1 VSFLDD
7 YTNVPSLAYAANI
20 FTGKIYRAGYPFKLF
35 RVFAP
40 YQDADVEIW
49 FGSTAEINDSPVTV
63 SFTASYDTF
72 TEQSY
77 NNSGESSE
85 GDARFVIRAS
95 APVIVGFSQYTSST
109 TWTGGSDQQ
118 ILVPP
123 SNKVLMPNFS
133 GANKQVSLL
142 DPNGSSSTVNE
153 TSPIDASYTTS
164 TDTLLHVSGIGDGD
178 GTDSQHGIPTV
189 WTADHYALPIDLDYY
204 QVSAIEPCV
213 VKVYQISNGALL
225 DTFDFTNA
233 SETNIETGSRG
244 TIAGSTIASN
254 GAYFVGTGRF
264 SVYGNPTSTGDEL
277 TPHGWYSKLRTVVEN
292 PPTAT
297 ITGATLVDAQGNVIS
312 DSVITNYEDSSTL
325 KYNGQFTEFQT
336 NGFPV
341 GWDDIDGV
349 YGTSTGV
356 WSQHTGTNPDP
367 LSGSSCLKYDYNG
380 TSPASSFIV
389 RQPSDK
395 YALFP
400 EPPKVNLTVAGNA
413 VVVGSIDVY
422 IESGFSQPGNPPQL
436 LMDLVTAYNS
446 PVEYFRRFVTA
457 DSSITDEWQRLYF
470 ITSQETST
478 VKGGATVGDPI
489 IDIRAVIYPNDFQG
503 VVFWDNLRFS
513 ILDPSVDNEQQLWQD
528 IKGTYG
534 SGVNMCISGWDSAS
548 SAEFISANIDV
559 TDGSGAFSTAQG
571 KFDGTSVLITA
582 TSGAPCIVYAA
593 DNSSDYN
600 MPLQPSTSY
609 IVSVYV
615 RPSVQPATTF
625 TVGIRQDNGTIK
637 ESANLRTDLVA
648 NQWTRVHALI
658 TTDSGVTSQGNIRI
672 LGDHSSSFTF
682 YLDGLMVEEYLGG
695 SPFSTGPSQFVK
707 SGTFGATS
715 GISLY
720 SASGSILDDIDI
732 RDDQKALTLLGGS
745 IVPNAGFGDYYRVN
759 RHGKSAPRHWYG
771 SGSANAVQF
780 LSDTQRDVVFIP
792 QTSGL
797 RYSSDAFSVNLDT
810 EYEVAILAR
819 KSVGGD
825 ATRLRVRV
833 QELESD
839 MPTGKRFLSSVTNGS
854 PPAGEDF
861 VELQLADNTISLTNP
876 NVAYASGT
884 DWDLTTSFDIYYGTY
899 TPSTSLVRWA
909 SIYFDAANNNPATGN
924 LEVEWFTIRDK
935 STLGATAGT
944 NLFANDGSVIK
955 DSVITNFD
963 DASALSFNPAFTNWT
978 GGTPDGWTKAGTFT
992 LNQGTDSLTGPYA
1005 VECVCT
1011 GANGGFISRH
1021 NNEDSPTITFDI
1033 SGDAVLIG
1041 SVDVKI
1047 SSYTSGTPGIS
1058 ADLMQS
1064 NSIYYR
1070 QVIPAGTGSSPPT
1083 GTWQRLYFKVS
1094 AYSNNVQGFG
1104 GTTAG
1109 ANYVG
1114 VKIGLLCDVTTSNTS
1129 TGNTSAFTGTVIYDN
1144 VRFAII
1150 DPALENEQQIWT
1162 DINDTP
1168 AGGVNLMPP
1177 GWDSIDSDI
1186 RATTMHTQGSPEFIN
1201 TSPVLFD
1208 GTSIKLTGTNVF
1220 AYFAT
1225 SAEDYNIYGIK
1236 PNTKYMLSAYVYPS
1250 IIGSSFDNFQIRL
1263 RQDDSSGPKAVNVR
1277 SQITAANAWTRV
1289 YGIVETDGNVTDSG
1303 VFTIYFSDGSSQTV
1317 YVDGIMVE
1325 EYLGG
1330 DDANAIPSAFTR
1342 SGTSGAPSGTYIGNV
1357 SSDAVAGTVDGT
1369 GSLGNVVADDGGG
1382 TYRHVVKGLFGGTA
1396 NDGDSIAFTQ
1406 TWNSPPSVLFG
1417 AGGRVDGGGVSPA
1430 LTGDVYQD
1438 YKALN
1443 VTSTGFDASLK
1454 IKETVGTVTNR
1465 TDTTESVPSVPSGQD
1480 RSINKS
1486 VAAEAF
1492 DDNYTYKYSITI
1504 KNGVEWFPNEY
1515 EPGSVTIGFYSNDG
1529 VNGWEL
1535 RGTQTTGGIGNSQEE
1550 TYNNITKVISVDGL
1564 GLNDDWAVTLES
1576 STFAGSTLDDFVE
1589 VTYGTA
1595 TAPTEASAT
1604 DNAAPIPFIVLGD

>member
-1 VSFLDD
+1 
-7 YTNVPSLAYAANI
+7 
-20 FTGKIYRAGYPFKLF
+20 
-35 RVFAP
+35 
-40 YQDADVEIW
+40 
-49 FGSTAEINDSPVTV
+49 
-63 SFTASYDTF
+63 
-72 TEQSY
+72 
-77 NNSGESSE
+77 
-85 GDARFVIRAS
+85 
-95 APVIVGFSQYTSST
+95 
-109 TWTGGSDQQ
+109 
-118 ILVPP
+118 
-123 SNKVLMPNFS
+123 
-133 GANKQVSLL
+133 
-142 DPNGSSSTVNE
+142 
-153 TSPIDASYTTS
+153 
-164 TDTLLHVSGIGDGD
+164 
-178 GTDSQHGIPTV
+178 
-189 WTADHYALPIDLDYY
+189 
-204 QVSAIEPCV
+204 
-213 VKVYQISNGALL
+213 
-225 DTFDFTNA
+225 
-233 SETNIETGSRG
+233 
-244 TIAGSTIASN
+244 
-254 GAYFVGTGRF
+254 
-264 SVYGNPTSTGDEL
+264 
-277 TPHGWYSKLRTVVEN
+277 
-292 PPTAT
+292 
-297 ITGATLVDAQGNVIS
+297 
-312 DSVITNYEDSSTL
+312 
-325 KYNGQFTEFQT
+325 
-336 NGFPV
+336 
-341 GWDDIDGV
+341 
-349 YGTSTGV
+349 
-356 WSQHTGTNPDP
+356 
-367 LSGSSCLKYDYNG
+367 
-380 TSPASSFIV
+380 
-389 RQPSDK
+389 
-395 YALFP
+395 
-400 EPPKVNLTVAGNA
+400 
-413 VVVGSIDVY
+413 
-422 IESGFSQPGNPPQL
+422 
-436 LMDLVTAYNS
+436 
-446 PVEYFRRFVTA
+446 
-457 DSSITDEWQRLYF
+457 
-470 ITSQETST
+470 
-478 VKGGATVGDPI
+478 
-489 IDIRAVIYPNDFQG
+489 
-503 VVFWDNLRFS
+503 
-513 ILDPSVDNEQQLWQD
+513 
-528 IKGTYG
+528 
-534 SGVNMCISGWDSAS
+534 
-548 SAEFISANIDV
+548 
-559 TDGSGAFSTAQG
+559 
-571 KFDGTSVLITA
+571 
-582 TSGAPCIVYAA
+582 
-593 DNSSDYN
+593 
-600 MPLQPSTSY
+600 
-609 IVSVYV
+609 
-615 RPSVQPATTF
+615 
-625 TVGIRQDNGTIK
+625 
-637 ESANLRTDLVA
+637 
-648 NQWTRVHALI
+648 
-658 TTDSGVTSQGNIRI
+658 
-672 LGDHSSSFTF
+672 
-682 YLDGLMVEEYLGG
+682 
-695 SPFSTGPSQFVK
+695 
-707 SGTFGATS
+707 
-715 GISLY
+715 
-720 SASGSILDDIDI
+720 
-732 RDDQKALTLLGGS
+732 
-745 IVPNAGFGDYYRVN
+745 
-759 RHGKSAPRHWYG
+759 
-771 SGSANAVQF
+771 
-780 LSDTQRDVVFIP
+780 
-792 QTSGL
+792 
-797 RYSSDAFSVNLDT
+797 
-810 EYEVAILAR
+810 
-819 KSVGGD
+819 
-825 ATRLRVRV
+825 
-833 QELESD
+833 
-839 MPTGKRFLSSVTNGS
+839 
-854 PPAGEDF
+854 
-861 VELQLADNTISLTNP
+861 
-876 NVAYASGT
+876 
-884 DWDLTTSFDIYYGTY
+884 
-899 TPSTSLVRWA
+899 VRWA

-924 LEVEWFTIRDK
+924 LEVEWFTIRDKSTLGATAGTNLFNEAGDVLSDIDVTNDSLVGSILGGSMVSNSAFDMLRAPTTSPNSNNRAVGWFYRGDAESQMSANGDTLDIDVPGGAATSGILVSSLWKVNPDTKYEVTMIMRSTASNQINLGAAYIETDLPDGYSAIVQATTAVGFADPELLGTNIQSVTRNFFTNQTLTTSFASYTYTTNFPSTATYASLDLRAAAGEQFEIDSIWVRDK

-978 GGTPDGWTKAGTFT
+978 GGNPDGWTKAGTFT

-1011 GANGGFISRH
+1011 GAGGGFISRH

-1150 DPALENEQQIWT
+1150 DPALENEQQTWT

-1250 IIGSSFDNFQIRL
+1250 IIGSSFSVFQLRL
-1263 RQDDSSGPKAVNVR
+1263 RQDDTTTPKAVDVK

-1303 VFTIYFSDGSSQTV
+1303 VFTLRFSDGSAQTV

-1330 DDANAIPSAFTR
+1330 DDVNAIPSAFTR
-1342 SGTSGAPSGTYIGNV
+1342 SGTSGAPSGTYIGSV

-1369 GSLGNVVADDGGG
+1369 GSLGNVVSDDGGG